1 MRSDWF
7 RCRSANALTSKGYDT
22 FGNMCA
28 RVGVRII
35 RRVVEGCFYL
45 YVHGSDVPFERIIYG
60 CVYSGHV
67 SVWKQMVVSSSDVT
81 ILSTGCDKRFL
92 YLMSEVGSIIF
103 VVCLKE
109 VLKGEF

>member
-45 YVHGSDVPFERIIYG
+45 CVHGSDVPFERIIYG
-60 CVYSGHV
+60 CVYSEHV
-67 SVWKQMVVSSSDVT
+67 SVWKQMVVSSFDVT
-81 ILSTGCDKRFL
+81 IVFDVRSWIDF
-92 YLMSEVGSIIF
+92 F